1 MIQKHNNSSRSLT
14 LAFVLLIGI
23 GGLLG
28 ALSSGFKVTL
38 AGSVLVL
45 VAFAEAAAIL
55 VGLSAF
61 QRRQRPV
68 EMLEEER
75 D

>member
-1 MIQKHNNSSRSLT
+1 M
-14 LAFVLLIGI
+14 
-23 GGLLG
+23 G

>member
-1 MIQKHNNSSRSLT
+1 M
-14 LAFVLLIGI
+14 LAFIVLIGV

-28 ALSSGFKVTL
+28 ASSSGLRVSL
-38 AGSVLVL
+38 VGSVLVL
-45 VAFAEAAAIL
+45 IASVEAVAIL

-68 EMLEEER
+68 EKLEKER

>member
-1 MIQKHNNSSRSLT
+1 MFQKHNNSSRSLT

-45 VAFAEAAAIL
+45 VAFAEATAIL

-68 EMLEEER
+68 EKLEKER
-75 D
+75 A

>member
-1 MIQKHNNSSRSLT
+1 
-14 LAFVLLIGI
+14 
-23 GGLLG
+23 LG

-61 QRRQRPV
+61 QRQQRPV
-68 EMLEEER
+68 EKLEKER